1 MSFVGAIILMAGIG
15 LALGAVVGRW
25 PAVVVA
31 GLAWPVFALGVWT
44 GAWGNGFSKDDSGWV
59 IAAMLALYTMAAI
72 AGATIGVL
80 ARTRHRALRHP
91 SATNT

>member
-1 MSFVGAIILMAGIG
+1 MSFVGAIILTAGIG

-25 PAVVVA
+25 LAVVVA

-44 GAWGNGFSKDDSGWV
+44 GSWGHGFGKDDAGWL
-59 IAAMLALYTMAAI
+59 IAAALALYTMAAI